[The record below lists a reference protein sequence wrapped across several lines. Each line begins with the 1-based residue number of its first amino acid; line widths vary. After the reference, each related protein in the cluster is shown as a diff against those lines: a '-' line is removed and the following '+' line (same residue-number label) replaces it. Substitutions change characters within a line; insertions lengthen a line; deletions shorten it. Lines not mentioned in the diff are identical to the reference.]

1 MLRPVYQI
9 MQLQKLVNM
18 FGGDLMRR
26 YGEKVHKL
34 TLHGGFSCPNRDGTL
49 GRGGCTFCNVASFAD
64 EAQQHR
70 SIAEQLAHQAQLVNR
85 AKRYLAYFQAYTST
99 FAEVQVLRS
108 MYRQAISQANIVGLC
123 VGTRPD
129 CVPEAVLDLLSEYHE
144 QGYEVWLE
152 LGLQTAHDKTLH
164 RINRGHDFACYQ
176 RTARLAR
183 ARGLKVCAHL
193 IVGLPGETQ
202 GHCLETLERVV
213 ATGVDGIKL
222 HPLHIVKGSIMAK
235 AWQAG
240 RLNGIELEAYT
251 VTAGEMIRHTPPEVI
266 YHRISASAR
275 RPTLLAPL
283 WCENRWTGM
292 VELDRYLNEQGA
304 QGSALGRSWAVP
316 WRRSRSRR
324 CPGQGRTSLFSH
336 LCLTGFHRH
345 PRGFNHQQHQ
355 HGAKRGDSAGENKGA
370 VEFAGGLHDIARDNR
385 PHDAGDAADKMDKA
399 AGAADAGF
407 MHHVLNNRP
416 VDRPGHIEEKDGDR
430 HQQNGRNDAANG
442 TGEPHAE
449 RGH

>member
-1 MLRPVYQI
+1 

-64 EAQQHR
+64 EEQQHS
-70 SIAEQLAHQAQLVNR
+70 SIAEQLAHQAQRVNR
-85 AKRYLAYFQAYTST
+85 AKCYLAYFQAYTST

-108 MYRQAISQANIVGLC
+108 MYQQAVSQANIVGLC

-129 CVPEAVLDLLSEYHE
+129 CVPGAVLDLLSEYRQ

-152 LGLQTAHDKTLH
+152 LGLQTAHDKTLR

-183 ARGLKVCAHL
+183 ERGLKVCSHL
-193 IVGLPGETQ
+193 IVGLPGEGQ
-202 GHCLETLERVV
+202 SECLETLKQVV
-213 ATGVDGIKL
+213 ETGVDGIKL
-222 HPLHIVKGSIMAK
+222 HPLHIVKGSIMAR

-240 RLNGIELEAYT
+240 RLQGIDLADYT
-251 VTAGEMIRHTPPEVI
+251 VSAGEMIRHTPAEVI

-275 RPTLLAPL
+275 RPMLLAPL

-292 VELDRYLNEQGA
+292 VELDKYLNEYGV
-304 QGSALGRSWAVP
+304 QGSAIGRC
-316 WRRSRSRR
+316 WRS
-324 CPGQGRTSLFSH
+324 P
-336 LCLTGFHRH
+336 
-345 PRGFNHQQHQ
+345 
-355 HGAKRGDSAGENKGA
+355 
-370 VEFAGGLHDIARDNR
+370 
-385 PHDAGDAADKMDKA
+385 AAT
-399 AGAADAGF
+399 
-407 MHHVLNNRP
+407 
-416 VDRPGHIEEKDGDR
+416 E
-430 HQQNGRNDAANG
+430 
-442 TGEPHAE
+442 
-449 RGH
+449 